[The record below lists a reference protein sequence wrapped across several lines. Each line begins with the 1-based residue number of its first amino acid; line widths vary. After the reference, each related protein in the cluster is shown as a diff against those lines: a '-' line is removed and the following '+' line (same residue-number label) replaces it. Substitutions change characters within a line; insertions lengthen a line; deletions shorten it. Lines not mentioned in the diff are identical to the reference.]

1 MKAQLLQLPVNPL
14 NSFSIRQDF
23 KPSIQR
29 LHYHSEIELIQ
40 IKKGKGTHFIGDCFK
55 TFEPEDIFLIGSQL
69 PHYLKYDGLEINEL
83 AKPVTESRVLQF
95 SENFWGDA
103 FLNLPENK
111 IIRNL
116 LEQSKKGIKING
128 KAKIKVSEYLDKL
141 FDAEGPERILLL
153 LLILHSIACS
163 DDYNLI
169 SSTKFNHDDSDI
181 DNQRM
186 KIIYKY
192 TLSNFK
198 RKIQLEEIAKIAHM
212 SPPSFCRYF
221 KSRTNKTYTQFLFE
235 IKVSQ
240 ACKLLMKGDLSIKE
254 LYYESGFTSFSSFHK
269 NFKQITGLSPL
280 SYKKEIKL

>member
-1 MKAQLLQLPVNPL
+1 MKAQLLKLPINPL
-14 NSFSIRQDF
+14 NSFSIREDF
-23 KPSIQR
+23 KPNIQR
-29 LHYHSEIELIQ
+29 LHYHPEIELIQ
-40 IKKGKGTHFIGDCFK
+40 IKKGTGTHFIGDSFK
-55 TFEPEDIFLIGSQL
+55 AFKSGDIFLIGSQL
-69 PHYLKYDGLEINEL
+69 PHYLKYDGLEINEPI
-83 AKPVTESRVLQF
+83 KPLTESRVLQF

-128 KAKIKVSEYLDKL
+128 LAKIKVSEYLDKL

-163 DDYNLI
+163 NDYSLI
-169 SSTKFNHDDSDI
+169 STTKFNHDVSDM

-198 RKIQLEEIAKIAHM
+198 RKIQLEELAKIAHM

-254 LYYESGFTSFSSFHK
+254 LYYESGFASFSSFHK